1 MNNDSFENKKKSRCF
16 HRDNHFVRSQ
26 SFWFFEIGLENLQVS
41 LLSDG
46 LVFQDSFVIRIWI
59 RWLLDNWI
67 IVWFFLWIPDQS
79 KTFRLSDG
87 SFNRFGFRMVS
98 GQMDLFWF
106 FLWITDQSKT
116 FRLSDGSFNRFGF
129 RMVSDNWILTGF
141 ALDTGS
147 K

>member
-1 MNNDSFENKKKSRCF
+1 
-16 HRDNHFVRSQ
+16 
-26 SFWFFEIGLENLQVS
+26 
-41 LLSDG
+41 
-46 LVFQDSFVIRIWI
+46 
-59 RWLLDNWI
+59 
-67 IVWFFLWIPDQS
+67 
-79 KTFRLSDG
+79 
-87 SFNRFGFRMVS
+87 MVS

-129 RMVSDNWILTGF
+129 QTVSDNWILTGF

>member
-1 MNNDSFENKKKSRCF
+1 MYDYSPENKKKSRRF

-46 LVFQDSFVIRIWI
+46 LVSQDSFVIRIWI

-87 SFNRFGFRMVS
+87 SFNRFGFQTV
-98 GQMDLFWF
+98 L
-106 FLWITDQSKT
+106 
-116 FRLSDGSFNRFGF
+116 
-129 RMVSDNWILTGF
+129 DNWMFSGF
-141 ALDTGS
+141 SLDTGS

>member
-1 MNNDSFENKKKSRCF
+1 M
-16 HRDNHFVRSQ
+16 
-26 SFWFFEIGLENLQVS
+26 
-41 LLSDG
+41 
-46 LVFQDSFVIRIWI
+46 
-59 RWLLDNWI
+59 
-67 IVWFFLWIPDQS
+67 
-79 KTFRLSDG
+79 TFD
-87 SFNRFGFRMVS
+87 RFGFRMVS

-129 RMVSDNWILTGF
+129 QTVSDNWILTGF